1 MTKLKEQIWDMMNKL
16 QYAFKVGVKFES
28 DPSGKITYF
37 TAGTDYAVKC
47 N

>member
-1 MTKLKEQIWDMMNKL
+1 MMNKL
-16 QYAFKVGVKFES
+16 QYAFKVGIKSES